1 LRTAHGTS
9 IKLPRPQGKSR
20 ELSQLGLYIWCSP
33 FDATRP
39 CHFFRFGTA
48 NAISS
53 NQRVVEVDTNFES
66 TRSIEMLSW
75 ALTFLVIALIA
86 AALGFGGVAG
96 TATSIAKILFVVFL
110 VLFVVS
116 LLAGGLR
123 RPVV

>member
-1 LRTAHGTS
+1 L
-9 IKLPRPQGKSR
+9 
-20 ELSQLGLYIWCSP
+20 
-33 FDATRP
+33 
-39 CHFFRFGTA
+39 
-48 NAISS
+48 